1 MPATA
6 ITAARRR
13 RIPRAVLIGGPIF
26 IVGVVVALLFV
37 AQIQDSNAGCGSVD
51 PTDPANYSSITILND
66 TSNPVLVGDCPSDY
80 CQTNVPPVRLGAGG
94 ELSDHAACGSTGS
107 AMTSWRVTRANGS
120 TIGFI
125 AVDTPKS
132 TNGLLFKVSNAS
144 RSRTAPTPPG

>member
-1 MPATA
+1 MPQTV
-6 ITAARRR
+6 ISGSRRNR
-13 RIPRAVLIGGPIF
+13 RHRVLLIGVPIF

-37 AQIQDSNAGCGSVD
+37 AQIQETNAGCGSVD

-66 TSNPVLVGDCPSDY
+66 TSNPVLVGDCPGAY
-80 CQTNVPPVRLGAGG
+80 CQTNVPPVRLSVGG

-107 AMTSWRVTRANGS
+107 AMTSWRVTRPNGS

-132 TNGLLFKVSNAS
+132 TNGLLYKVTNAS
-144 RSRTAPTPPG
+144 RNRTSPTPQG